1 MDFKSFHYALAI
13 ADKGSISGAAKILG
27 ISQPSLSKYLQ
38 NLQDTLGI
46 QLFERKNGR
55 LIPTHAGKRYLEAGG
70 KILDMEKQLFPQ
82 KVKPEKSQT
91 CSANGFA
98 IDFKHLYYISAVAR
112 EKNISRVAE
121 KLYIAQSALSQT
133 IIKMEERIGT
143 AIFNRLRYG
152 ISLTLEGRYF
162 VHISDQ
168 MLDIKKELD
177 NDLRFI
183 TNGHEGKIQFGISHT
198 FSDSL
203 LPQALSD
210 FHWDHPH
217 VEIIVHTET
226 SAVLKL
232 MLLDFSLDAAVMVES
247 GKKDPRLSYEV
258 LFYEQILLAI
268 SPENPIVEQGIQK
281 EKGEYPYLEPKLLH
295 GQSFILS
302 ENNMRLRQSAETF
315 FAAENI
321 DPVVAVTTAN
331 IDTAE
336 NLVAHNVG
344 IAFIPASHITK
355 HETPKNLKYFSTAP
369 TLSDWTI
376 SIVKT
381 KKSKPSPLL
390 EAFLS
395 ILKANI

>member
-1 MDFKSFHYALAI
+1 MDFKSFHYVLAI
-13 ADKGSISGAAKILG
+13 ANKGSILGAAKSLG

-46 QLFERKNGR
+46 QLFERKNGKA
-55 LIPTHAGKRYLEAGG
+55 IPTHAGKRYLEAGR
-70 KILDMEKQLFPQ
+70 KILNVEKDLFPK
-82 KVKPEKSQT
+82 KVKLENIQT
-91 CSANGFA
+91 CSINSLA
-98 IDFKHLYYISAVAR
+98 IDLKHLYYITTVAR
-112 EKNISRVAE
+112 GKNISRAAE

-133 IIKMEERIGT
+133 IIRLEERIGT

-152 ISLTLEGRYF
+152 VSLTLEGKHF
-162 VHISDQ
+162 VRISEQ
-168 MLDIKKELD
+168 MLNIKKELD

-198 FSDSL
+198 FSGSL

-232 MLLDFSLDAAVMVES
+232 MLLDSSLDAAVMVES
-247 GKKDPRLSYEV
+247 GKKDPRLNYEV

-268 SPENPIVEQGIQK
+268 SPENPIVKQGIQREK
-281 EKGEYPYLEPKLLH
+281 EEYPYLEPKLLH
-295 GQSFILS
+295 SQSFILS
-302 ENNMRLRQSAETF
+302 ESNMRLRQSAEAF
-315 FAAENI
+315 FATENI
-321 DPVVAVTTAN
+321 DPIVAVTTAN

-336 NLVAHNVG
+336 NLVVHNVG
-344 IAFIPASHITK
+344 IAFIPASHIAN
-355 HETPKNLKYFSTAP
+355 HEISKNLKYFSTAP

-381 KKSKPSPLL
+381 KKGISSPLL
-390 EAFLS
+390 DAFLS
-395 ILKANI
+395 VLKANI